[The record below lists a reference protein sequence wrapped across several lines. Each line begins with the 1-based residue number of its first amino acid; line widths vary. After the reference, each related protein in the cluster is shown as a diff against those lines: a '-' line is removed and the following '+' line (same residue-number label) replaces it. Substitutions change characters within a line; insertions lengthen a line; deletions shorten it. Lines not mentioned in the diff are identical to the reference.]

1 MLKRRV
7 ITYKSIKNGGDNASV
22 LYILALFA
30 IAGIGFTIY
39 TFTSMIRNPN
49 TNNLITF
56 IVVTSLFGI
65 PFGFFIGIKKIFYCL
80 RKRYLISKGSVIIFI
95 DEIIDKT
102 DLGNST
108 EKNYQKQYQLTTK
121 VYSGISNKNV
131 LLTTLKEFNSVKI
144 GDSCIL
150 CFTSLSKRPFSVYPC
165 TMYELSDELK
175 EKCVESLADVL
186 KK

>member
-1 MLKRRV
+1 MKLLIKLIWV
-7 ITYKSIKNGGDNASV
+7 IQQRKIIKNSINWLLKSIPKE
-22 LYILALFA
+22 
-30 IAGIGFTIY
+30 
-39 TFTSMIRNPN
+39 
-49 TNNLITF
+49 
-56 IVVTSLFGI
+56 
-65 PFGFFIGIKKIFYCL
+65 KEL
-80 RKRYLISKGSVIIFI
+80 RVKA
-95 DEIIDKT
+95 
-102 DLGNST
+102 
-108 EKNYQKQYQLTTK
+108 
-121 VYSGISNKNV
+121 NKNV